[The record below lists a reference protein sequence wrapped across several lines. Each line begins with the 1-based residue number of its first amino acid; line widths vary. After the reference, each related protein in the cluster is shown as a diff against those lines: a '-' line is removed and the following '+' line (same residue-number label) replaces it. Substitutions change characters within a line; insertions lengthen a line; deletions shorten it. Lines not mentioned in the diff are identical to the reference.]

1 MCLFS
6 AQGWMIK
13 KPLLYIFDNIEF
25 IHLQEQCDDTLTII
39 YYSSKA
45 GGQGGEEVELAGQN
59 KTKAETTSQR

>member
-1 MCLFS
+1 
-6 AQGWMIK
+6 
-13 KPLLYIFDNIEF
+13 
-25 IHLQEQCDDTLTII
+25 LTII